1 MSIMKQTKKI
11 MQKAIVNFAEKN
23 GVENKDSQVLIY
35 PSSADLEPKYK
46 VCTNWKPLSEVS
58 FNELLNVKVDFLGR
72 EFIAGSFIK
81 STFGK
86 IIREQKCKDYKDV
99 NVIVYSTSNKVT
111 ETDIKLHLFVGMK
124 PVKEITFDYLIGE
137 MDD

>member
-11 MQKAIVNFAEKN
+11 MQKAILNFAEKN

-35 PSSADLEPKYK
+35 PSSAELEPKYK
-46 VCTNWKPLSEVS
+46 VCTNWKPINEVS

-81 STFGK
+81 NTFSQ
-86 IIREQKCKDYKDV
+86 IRGFLLKRV
-99 NVIVYSTSNKVT
+99 
-111 ETDIKLHLFVGMK
+111 H
-124 PVKEITFDYLIGE
+124 
-137 MDD
+137 

>member
-11 MQKAIVNFAEKN
+11 MQRAILNFAEKN
-23 GVENKDSQVLIY
+23 EVENKDSQVLIY
-35 PSSADLEPKYK
+35 PSSAELEPKYK
-46 VCTNWKPLSEVS
+46 VCTKWKPLNEVS

-81 STFGK
+81 STFNR
-86 IIREQKCKDYKDV
+86 IIKEQKCKDYTDV
-99 NVIVYSTSNKVT
+99 NVIVYSASNNVK

-124 PVKEITFDYLIGE
+124 PVKEITFDYLFGE
-137 MDD
+137 TN